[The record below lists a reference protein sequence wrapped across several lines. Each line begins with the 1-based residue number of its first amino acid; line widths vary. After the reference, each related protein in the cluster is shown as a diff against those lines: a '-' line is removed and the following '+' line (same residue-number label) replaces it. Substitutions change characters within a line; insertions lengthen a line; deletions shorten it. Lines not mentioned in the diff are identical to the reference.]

1 MVENHNVFLEHE
13 NVTLKM
19 KWLMQRKLQ
28 MLFEKKMMLLIKKSK
43 FLKIN
48 CRKSYNYAYFRF
60 QDLLPVNNFR
70 LTMSGYNLNKGSL
83 NDLEAFQI
91 EKQAKLNEIWVVVP
105 LQMKQLDFQD
115 SLAPEDIPVKKGL
128 VVPQQTI
135 ARLNKRID
143 ELMVER

>member
-1 MVENHNVFLEHE
+1 M
-13 NVTLKM
+13 
-19 KWLMQRKLQ
+19 
-28 MLFEKKMMLLIKKSK
+28 
-43 FLKIN
+43 
-48 CRKSYNYAYFRF
+48 
-60 QDLLPVNNFR
+60 
-70 LTMSGYNLNKGSL
+70 

-143 ELMVER
+143 ELMVERWAEIIFKAGWKALIQMRRLNFNF

>member
-1 MVENHNVFLEHE
+1 M
-13 NVTLKM
+13 
-19 KWLMQRKLQ
+19 
-28 MLFEKKMMLLIKKSK
+28 
-43 FLKIN
+43 
-48 CRKSYNYAYFRF
+48 
-60 QDLLPVNNFR
+60 
-70 LTMSGYNLNKGSL
+70 

-143 ELMVER
+143 ELMVERWAEIIFKAEWQALIQLRRLNFNF

>member
-1 MVENHNVFLEHE
+1 MHPSGSGTYF
-13 NVTLKM
+13 
-19 KWLMQRKLQ
+19 RSI
-28 MLFEKKMMLLIKKSK
+28 F
-43 FLKIN
+43 F
-48 CRKSYNYAYFRF
+48 SYNLK
-60 QDLLPVNNFR
+60 Q
-70 LTMSGYNLNKGSL
+70 GSL

>member
-1 MVENHNVFLEHE
+1 M
-13 NVTLKM
+13 
-19 KWLMQRKLQ
+19 
-28 MLFEKKMMLLIKKSK
+28 
-43 FLKIN
+43 
-48 CRKSYNYAYFRF
+48 
-60 QDLLPVNNFR
+60 
-70 LTMSGYNLNKGSL
+70 
-83 NDLEAFQI
+83 
-91 EKQAKLNEIWVVVP
+91 VVP